1 MRDRSTPAPDAT
13 KRPGT
18 VIAGI
23 VILGLQA
30 AGSIL
35 VGLYVL
41 SLLGQAPAGT
51 VGLAQSQLLSGVL
64 VASGVINGSALVFI
78 ARGFGLARFV
88 ILVVG
93 GLIVVLD
100 FVSLQPTLGDFLWI
114 LAIVLLF
121 LPTSGAWLRA
131 KAAQRAAAA

>member
-1 MRDRSTPAPDAT
+1 MTDRPTPPAAAT

-35 VGLYVL
+35 IAVYVL
-41 SLLGQAPAGT
+41 ATLGQVPAGT
-51 VGLAQSQLLSGVL
+51 TGLAQSQLLSWVLLGTGV
-64 VASGVINGSALVFI
+64 ANAIALVFV
-78 ARGFGLARFV
+78 ARGYGVARFV
-88 ILVVG
+88 VLVVG
-93 GLIVVLD
+93 GVIVVLD
-100 FVSLQPTLGDFLWI
+100 LISLQPTLGDFLWI

-121 LPTSGAWLRA
+121 LPRSNAWFRA
-131 KAAQRAAAA
+131 QAVARAA